1 MHGADVPR
9 QSRPGSPM
17 RRFARQFEDLL
28 DQLVVQEEAAFAAQ
42 TIEFHPQRYNQPLS
56 LRSKQNAGNPGHDK
70 AAPPRLAPTIGFV
83 HHQHAVGLAGLQE
96 RDRFRFTGVQLAV
109 LSQVRS
115 LGQCLRRNL
124 NPTL

>member
-1 MHGADVPR
+1 MSRKIEPGFSH
-9 QSRPGSPM
+9 QS
-17 RRFARQFEDLL
+17 LTWL
-28 DQLVVQEEAAFAAQ
+28 DELAV
-42 TIEFHPQRYNQPLS
+42 
-56 LRSKQNAGNPGHDK
+56 
-70 AAPPRLAPTIGFV
+70 APTIGFV